1 MADYSK
7 TDPGMV
13 QFLNQFYGAEV
24 VGFEAIGL
32 ENARAMLDAFPDMVD
47 APAAEIGEIRDLEID
62 GADGPLKARLYR
74 PENAKPDSPG
84 LIFYHGGGWV
94 MGGIASHDRPCR
106 RFCKLADIPVL
117 AVDYRLAPEHPYP
130 AANDDAI
137 ASFHWAC
144 AHAAELGMDKNRLA
158 VAGDSAGGY
167 ISAAIAL
174 KLRGSAKGEPALQL
188 LIYPAL
194 RPFGD
199 APSHKEFGEGF
210 ALDEGD
216 IKFFTDSYFRE
227 KGNDPDPEVWPLL
240 SKDLSGV
247 APAIIVTG
255 GQDPLQD
262 DGFDYSKALQEVG
275 VPVVHQH
282 YPGMTHGFLSM
293 TALSP
298 KAMEGFEAV
307 AGELGR
313 QLYGLPAK

>member
-47 APAAEIGEIRDLEID
+47 APAVEIGEVRDLEVD
-62 GADGPLKARLYR
+62 GAEGPLKARLYL
-74 PENAKPDSPG
+74 PENVQPNSPG

-106 RFCKLADIPVL
+106 RICKLANIPVL
-117 AVDYRLAPEHPYP
+117 AVDYRLAPEHPFP
-130 AANDDAI
+130 AADEDAI

-144 AHAAELGMDKNRLA
+144 DHADELSMDKNRLA

-167 ISAAIAL
+167 LSAAMAL
-174 KLRGSAKGEPALQL
+174 KLRGAAKGEPAVQL

-210 ALDEGD
+210 ALDSGD

-240 SKDLSGV
+240 SKDLKG
-247 APAIIVTG
+247 AAQAIIVSC
-255 GQDPLQD
+255 GQDPLRD
-262 DGFDYSKALQEVG
+262 DGFEYAKALEEAG

-282 YPGMTHGFLSM
+282 YPSMTHGFLSM

-307 AGELGR
+307 ARELGN
-313 QLYGLPAK
+313 QLYGLPVK